1 MELRVARELLG
12 WDGHKAVARAKK
24 SPGVASLWRVSVGRR
39 PSVKWF
45 LQSVLKDDHNG
56 WSRHSATN
64 TIELGHQNSSWDL
77 FVEQKEGEE
86 DSTANLGDV
95 V

>member
-45 LQSVLKDDHNG
+45 PQSVPAVSAVGSEAEGRPQHNG
-56 WSRHSATN
+56 WSHSATN

-77 FVEQKEGEE
+77 FVEQK
-86 DSTANLGDV
+86 
-95 V
+95 